1 MFTITDNLLQIMRIT
16 YYTIEISLITKI
28 SFSFNEIKKRIF
40 QQDADTQN
48 CGKTFNIDTQFH
60 IQTDG

>member
-1 MFTITDNLLQIMRIT
+1 MRIT